1 MRRLRELFSLPLVRL
16 LAINLAIGV
25 AVALIMLAGLLALD
39 PGGLRRLILADTA
52 PVTAL
57 ALLGF
62 GLVITFGS
70 VAMGTAIMALG
81 RSDRP
86 GRGDKSPREA
96 GVFKL
101 RAAPAVKPRSRAEFS
116 A

>member
-25 AVALIMLAGLLALD
+25 AVALIMLGGLLALD
-39 PGGLRRLILADTA
+39 PGGLRRLIFADAA
-52 PVTAL
+52 PVTTL

-62 GLVITFGS
+62 GLVVTFGS
-70 VAMGTAIMALG
+70 VAMGTAVMALG
-81 RSDRP
+81 RGDRP
-86 GRGDKSPREA
+86 GRGDKSRRRA
-96 GVFKL
+96 GMGKL
-101 RAAPAVKPRSRAEFS
+101 RAAPAVKPRPRAEFS